1 MKKFFLISSFIFLT
15 SSAFAGTC
23 SDAVEKI
30 FLDEG
35 MQTRAPVLIFQDG
48 DLQEYTIRT
57 NQYGGDAEYHVVMT
71 NDCQLISN
79 RVLWSE

>member
-1 MKKFFLISSFIFLT
+1 MKKFFLISSFILMS
-15 SSAFAGTC
+15 SSALAGTC

-35 MQTRAPVLIFQDG
+35 MQTRPPVLIFQDG

-71 NDCQLISN
+71 SDCKLLSS